1 MSKMAEARG
10 KILEDLEG
18 VRCEINEADK
28 LGFLILD
35 RPPVNA
41 ITYKGRQQVAAIL
54 QLLDEDTNVR
64 VIIIRGANG
73 AYCSG
78 GEIKEFLSFPRDR
91 MSDLAVNMG
100 TPERCRKPVIAAMER
115 FAFGAGFELALACDI
130 RIATESTK
138 LALPE
143 MDLGIIPGSG
153 GTQRLAR
160 LIGLGRASGVLMR
173 AHRMSA
179 AEAYNWGIL
188 NEVVPDG
195 GLDAAIA
202 RWGKDLAANPSVP
215 MTTLKRTLST
225 TYESPISIGFH
236 VEGQAFEKLRVGPE
250 FKYGI
255 DSYLAKKKP
264 DFSNM

>member
-1 MSKMAEARG
+1 MSKLAEARG
-10 KILEDLEG
+10 KILEDLDG
-18 VRCEINEADK
+18 LRCEINKADK

-35 RPPVNA
+35 RPPVNV
-41 ITYKGRQQVAAIL
+41 ITYKGRHQIMALL
-54 QLLDEDTNVR
+54 QLLDEDPDVR
-64 VIIIRGANG
+64 VIIIRGSNG

-78 GEIKEFLSFPRDR
+78 GDIREFLSFPRDR
-91 MSDLAVNMG
+91 MSDLAVHMG

-130 RIATESTK
+130 RIATEGTK

-160 LIGLGRASGVLMR
+160 MIGLGRANGVLMR

-179 AEAYNWGIL
+179 REAFDWGIL
-188 NEVVPDG
+188 NEVVPDST
-195 GLDAAIA
+195 LDEAIT
-202 RWGKDLAANPSVP
+202 RWGKELASKPSFT

-225 TYESPISIGFH
+225 TYESPISVGFH

-264 DFSNM
+264 DFSKM